1 MQYRYVFRG
10 RCIIRDVLFDYP
22 SLDDRLYL
30 PRESEDARIMLR
42 AIKWLSINV
51 TCATRRSASS
61 ETVSSE
67 ASALVLGCYHC
78 PYL

>member
-1 MQYRYVFRG
+1 MQYRYIFRS
-10 RCIIRDVLFDYP
+10 RCVIRGVLFDYP

-30 PRESEDARIMLR
+30 PRESEDARITSR
-42 AIKWLSINV
+42 AFKWLSINV
-51 TCATRRSASS
+51 TCATRQSASS

-67 ASALVLGCYHC
+67 ASALVPGCYRC